1 MTDQPCRLPDGGRI
15 DRTKPHSFSFDGRRY
30 AGYAGDTLAA
40 ALLANGVSLVAR
52 SFKYHRARGIYSAG
66 IEEPNALFTL
76 KSGERVVPN
85 VRGTGVEL
93 YDGLVATSQNRW
105 PSLRLDVMSAVGL
118 FPKLFAAGFY
128 YKTFMGPT
136 RKAWLLYEHFIR
148 EAAGMGAAATT
159 PDPAH
164 YEKAE
169 AFCDVLVVGA
179 GPSGLMAALSAGRS
193 GARVILVEDD
203 FELGGSLLTRSP
215 GGQSDQW
222 LGSVAAELESMA
234 NVRVMKRT
242 CAFGAYDNLV
252 FGLVERINEHR
263 SDPAPFE
270 PWQRYWIV
278 RARRAVLATGMIER
292 PIVFGNNDLPGVMLA
307 SAARTYANRFAVR
320 VGRKIAVFTN
330 NNSAYS
336 SAIALVGAGSD
347 VTVIDSRQEVDTG
360 LVQAARG
367 AGVTLHCGHA
377 VARAN
382 GGQRVRSVDVT
393 DYQDEDT
400 QSQPQRTRLRQPQ
413 KTRFGHTKTTMFRQP
428 QRSRFRL
435 SCDAL
440 LVSGGWTPTLHL
452 LSQRGPK
459 PVYDEKRAMF
469 VAGEVPEGFLLAGAA
484 ACDLGLRAGV
494 RSGERAG
501 TAAAEQC
508 GFAPPSTSLGP
519 VPALP
524 DNETGHS
531 TEAEPDRATEDETD
545 LAAEDELDLATQAI
559 WEVPDTRL
567 SKSAMKF
574 VDIQNDVKSDDIGL
588 AHREGYDSVEL
599 LKRYTTLGMAT
610 DQGKTAN
617 LNAMAIMAGL
627 HRTDIKDVGTT
638 MFRPPYRPVLVGA
651 MAGQTKHEHFR
662 PTRRSPMHDWHERN
676 GAVFAQ
682 TNLWVRPWYFPQPG
696 ESVRSASIRE
706 AAAVRERVG
715 MTDVSSLG
723 KIDVQGPDVA
733 EFLNRVYV
741 NHFDTLKPGK
751 VRYGMMLRLDGI
763 ALDDGTTARISEND
777 YFMTTTTAGEATV
790 LTHLEYLLQTA
801 WPDLEV
807 QLTSVTS
814 QWAGIAV
821 AGPRCRSVLANII
834 HDIDFSNEALPFM
847 GVDHG
852 HLDGIPVRVS
862 RLSFSGEM
870 AYEVYVPAGYGEHV
884 WQAIFDAG
892 QAFGII
898 PYGTEALNIL
908 RTEKGHVAG
917 PELDGRTNLIDLGM
931 GRMASRKKPFVGSAM
946 LQREGMADPARPQ
959 LVGLKPVKD
968 GDEFRAGAI
977 LCEQGQHGGHGLG
990 RVSSIAYSPEL
1001 AMHIGLGF
1009 VSGGMSRRGDVID
1022 AVFPLRKEVTAVRV
1036 VSPHFVDPK
1045 GERLRV

>member
-1 MTDQPCRLPDGGRI
+1 MTEQACRLPEGGRI
-15 DRTKPHSFSFDGRRY
+15 DRAKPLSFSFDGRRY
-30 AGYAGDTLAA
+30 SGFSGDTLAS
-40 ALLANGVSLVAR
+40 ALLANGVKLVAR

-76 KSGERVVPN
+76 KSGDRVVPN

-93 YDGLVATSQNRW
+93 YDGLVAKSQNRW

-136 RKAWLLYEHFIR
+136 RKSWLLYEHFIR
-148 EAAGMGAAATT
+148 RAAGLGAAASN

-179 GPSGLMAALSAGRS
+179 GPSGLMAALAAGRS

-203 FELGGSLLTRSP
+203 FELGGSLLARSP
-215 GGQSDQW
+215 GGQTDQW
-222 LGSVAAELESMA
+222 LDAVAAELESMA
-234 NVRVMKRT
+234 NVRIMKRT
-242 CAFGAYDNLV
+242 CVFGAYDNLV
-252 FGLVERINEHR
+252 FGLVERINEYR
-263 SDPAPFE
+263 SDPHPFE

-278 RARRAVLATGMIER
+278 RARRAILATGMIER

-307 SAARTYANRFAVR
+307 SAARTYANRFGVR
-320 VGRKIAVFTN
+320 VGQKIAVFTN

-336 SAIALVGAGSD
+336 SAIELANAGSD
-347 VTVIDSRQEVDTG
+347 VTVIDSRREVEAG
-360 LVQAARG
+360 LVQTARG
-367 AGVTLHCGHA
+367 AGVTLHQGHV

-382 GGQRVRSVDVT
+382 GRQRVRSVDVT
-393 DYQDEDT
+393 ESSHAQT
-400 QSQPQRTRLRQPQ
+400 QPRET
-413 KTRFGHTKTTMFRQP
+413 
-428 QRSRFRL
+428 RFRL
-435 SCDAL
+435 SCDSL

-459 PVYDEKRAMF
+459 LVYDEKRAMF
-469 VAGEVPEGFLLAGAA
+469 VAGKVPKGFLLAGAA
-484 ACDLGLRAGV
+484 ACDPGLGDRV

-501 TAAAEQC
+501 NAAAEQC
-508 GFAPPSTSLGP
+508 GFAPRS
-519 VPALP
+519 VRADALP
-524 DNETGHS
+524 
-531 TEAEPDRATEDETD
+531 
-545 LAAEDELDLATQAI
+545 ELSNDDPDLATEAM
-559 WEVPDTRL
+559 WEVPDVRG

-574 VDIQNDVKSDDIGL
+574 VDIQNDVKTDDIGL

-617 LNAMAIMAGL
+617 LNALAILAGL
-627 HRTDIKDVGTT
+627 HRADINDVGTT

-651 MAGQTKHEHFR
+651 LAGQTVHEHFR

-676 GAVFAQ
+676 GAVFTQ

-706 AAAVRERVG
+706 AVAVRERVG
-715 MTDVSSLG
+715 MVDVSSLG

-741 NHFDTLKPGK
+741 NNFDTLKPGK
-751 VRYGMMLRLDGI
+751 VRYGLMLRLDGI
-763 ALDDGTTARISEND
+763 ALDDGTTSRISEHD
-777 YFMTTTTAGEATV
+777 YFMTTTTAGESAV

-821 AGPRCRSVLANII
+821 AGPQCRSVLSNII
-834 HDIDFSNEALPFM
+834 HDIDFSNEVLPFM

-892 QAFGII
+892 QAFGIV

-946 LQREGMADPARPQ
+946 LQREGMVDPARPQ
-959 LVGLKPVKD
+959 LVGLKPEKD

-990 RVSSIAYSPEL
+990 RVSSVAYSPEL
-1001 AMHIGLGF
+1001 ATHIGLAF
-1009 VSGGMSRRGDVID
+1009 VSGGLSRQGDLID
-1022 AVFPLRKEVTAVRV
+1022 AVFPLRDEVTAVRV
-1036 VSPHFVDPK
+1036 VSPHFVDPN
-1045 GERLRV
+1045 GERLRG

>member
-1 MTDQPCRLPDGGRI
+1 MTDQACRLPDGGRI
-15 DRTKPHSFSFDGRRY
+15 DRTKPLSFSFDGRRY
-30 AGYAGDTLAA
+30 SGFSGDTLAA
-40 ALLANGVSLVAR
+40 ALLANGVRLVAR
-52 SFKYHRARGIYSAG
+52 SFKYHRARGIYAAG

-76 KSGERVVPN
+76 ESGDRVVPN
-85 VRGTGVEL
+85 VRGTGAEL
-93 YDGLVATSQNRW
+93 YEGLIARSQNRW

-136 RKAWLLYEHFIR
+136 RKSWLIYEHFIR
-148 EAAGMGAAATT
+148 QAAGLGAAATT

-179 GPSGLMAALSAGRS
+179 GPSGLMAALAAGRC

-203 FELGGSLLTRSP
+203 FELGGVLLARTP
-215 GGQSDQW
+215 GGQTDQW
-222 LGSVAAELESMA
+222 LQSVTAELESMP
-234 NVRVMKRT
+234 NVRIMKRT
-242 CAFGAYDNLV
+242 CVFGAYDHLV
-252 FGLVERINEHR
+252 FGLVERINEYR
-263 SDPAPFE
+263 SNPDPCH

-307 SAARTYANRFAVR
+307 SAARTYANRFAVS
-320 VGRKIAVFTN
+320 VGRKVAVFTN
-330 NNSAYS
+330 NNSAYN
-336 SAIALVGAGSD
+336 SAMVLADGGSD
-347 VTVIDSRQEVDTG
+347 VTVIDSRSEIDSG
-360 LVQAARG
+360 MIEAARA
-367 AGVTLHCGHA
+367 AGVTLHRGHA

-382 GGQRVRSVDVT
+382 GGQCVRSVDVT
-393 DYQDEDT
+393 EFPHG
-400 QSQPQRTRLRQPQ
+400 QSRPP
-413 KTRFGHTKTTMFRQP
+413 KTRF
-428 QRSRFRL
+428 RL
-435 SCDAL
+435 RCDTL

-459 PVYDEKRAMF
+459 PVYDDKRAMF

-484 ACDLGLRAGV
+484 ACDLGLRDGV

-501 TAAAEQC
+501 RAAADQC
-508 GFAPPSTSLGP
+508 GFSPMSARAGN
-519 VPALP
+519 LP
-524 DNETGHS
+524 DLPDDEPGLA
-531 TEAEPDRATEDETD
+531 TEA
-545 LAAEDELDLATQAI
+545 I
-559 WEVPDTRL
+559 WKVPDTRR

-627 HRTDIKDVGTT
+627 RRTDIKDVGTT
-638 MFRPPYRPVLVGA
+638 MFRPPYRPILVGA
-651 MAGQTKHEHFR
+651 MAGQTRHEHFR

-696 ESVRSASIRE
+696 ESMRSASVRE

-741 NHFDTLKPGK
+741 NNFDTLKPGK

-763 ALDDGTTARISEND
+763 ALDDGTTSRISQND
-777 YFMTTTTAGEATV
+777 YFMTTTTAGESEV

-801 WPDLEV
+801 WPHLNV

-814 QWAGIAV
+814 QWAAVAV
-821 AGPRCRSVLANII
+821 AGPLSRNLLTKVI
-834 HDIDFSNEALPFM
+834 HDIDFSNETLPFM

-852 HLDGIPVRVS
+852 HLDGVPVRVS

-870 AYEVYVPAGYGEHV
+870 AYEVYMPAGHGEQV
-884 WQAIFDAG
+884 WQAIYDAG
-892 QAFGII
+892 QAFGIV

-917 PELDGRTNLIDLGM
+917 PELDGRRNLIDLGM
-931 GRMASRKKPFVGSAM
+931 GRMASRKKAFVGGAL
-946 LQREGMADPARPQ
+946 LQREGMVDPARPQ
-959 LVGLKPVKD
+959 LVGLKPVHD
-968 GDEFRAGAI
+968 GEDFRAGAI
-977 LCEQGQHGGHGLG
+977 LCEQGQHSGHGLG
-990 RVSSIAYSPEL
+990 QVSSVAWSPEL
-1001 AMHIGLGF
+1001 SMHIGLGF

-1022 AVFPLRKEVTAVRV
+1022 AVYPLRKEVTAVRV
-1036 VSPHFVDPK
+1036 ASPHFVDPR
-1045 GERLRV
+1045 GERLRG

>member
-1 MTDQPCRLPDGGRI
+1 MTDQACRLPDGGRI
-15 DRTKPHSFSFDGRRY
+15 DRTEPLSFSFDGRRY
-30 AGYAGDTLAA
+30 AGFSGDTLAA
-40 ALLANGVSLVAR
+40 ALLANGVRLVAR

-66 IEEPNALFTL
+66 IEEPNALFTME
-76 KSGERVVPN
+76 SGDRVVPN

-93 YDGLVATSQNRW
+93 FDGLIARSQNRW
-105 PSLRLDVMSAVGL
+105 PSLRLDVLSAVGL

-136 RKAWLLYEHFIR
+136 RKSWLIYEHFIR
-148 EAAGMGAAATT
+148 QAAGLGAAATT

-179 GPSGLMAALSAGRS
+179 GPSGLTAALCAGRS

-203 FELGGSLLTRSP
+203 FELGGSLLARSP
-215 GGQSDQW
+215 GGQTDEW
-222 LGSVAAELESMA
+222 LDSVAAELESMA
-234 NVRVMKRT
+234 NVRIMTRT
-242 CAFGAYDNLV
+242 CVFGAYDNLV
-252 FGLVERINEHR
+252 FGLVERINEYR
-263 SDPAPFE
+263 SDPEPFE
-270 PWQRYWIV
+270 PWQRFWIV
-278 RARRAVLATGMIER
+278 RARRAILATGMIER

-307 SAARTYANRFAVR
+307 SAARTYANRFAVS

-336 SAIALVGAGSD
+336 SAIALSNAGSD
-347 VTVIDSRQEVDTG
+347 VTVIDSRREVDSG
-360 LVQAARG
+360 LFQTLRD
-367 AGVTLHCGHA
+367 AGVALHRGHA

-382 GGQRVRSVDVT
+382 GWQGVRSVDVT
-393 DYQDEDT
+393 EYPQAD
-400 QSQPQRTRLRQPQ
+400 SQPPGT
-413 KTRFGHTKTTMFRQP
+413 
-428 QRSRFRL
+428 RFRL
-435 SCDAL
+435 RCDAL

-459 PVYDEKRAMF
+459 PVYDDKRAMF
-469 VAGEVPEGFLLAGAA
+469 VAGDVPDGFLLAGGA
-484 ACDLGLRAGV
+484 ACGLGLVDCV

-501 TAAAEQC
+501 NAAAEQC
-508 GFAPPSTSLGP
+508 GSTPRS
-519 VPALP
+519 ARTSAASDLP
-524 DNETGHS
+524 DD
-531 TEAEPDRATEDETD
+531 EP
-545 LAAEDELDLATQAI
+545 DLATEAI
-559 WEVPDTRL
+559 WAVPNTRR

-662 PTRRSPMHDWHERN
+662 PTRRSPMHDWHKRN
-676 GAVFAQ
+676 GAVFTQ

-741 NHFDTLKPGK
+741 NNFDTLKPGK

-763 ALDDGTTARISEND
+763 ALDDGTTSRISEND
-777 YFMTTTTAGEATV
+777 YFMTTTTAGDSEV

-801 WPDLEV
+801 WPDLNV

-814 QWAGIAV
+814 QWAAVAV
-821 AGPRCRSVLANII
+821 AGPLSRNLLTKII
-834 HDIDFSNEALPFM
+834 HDINFSNETLPFM

-870 AYEVYVPAGYGEHV
+870 AYEVYVPAGHGEYV
-884 WQAIFDAG
+884 WQAVYDAG
-892 QAFGII
+892 QAFGIA

-917 PELDGRTNLIDLGM
+917 PELDGRRNLIDLGM
-931 GRMASRKKPFVGSAM
+931 GRMASRKKPFVGGAL
-946 LQREGMADPARPQ
+946 LQREGMVDPARPQ
-959 LVGLKPVKD
+959 LVGLKPVND

-990 RVSSIAYSPEL
+990 YVSSIAFSPEL
-1001 AMHIGLGF
+1001 SMHIGLGF
-1009 VSGGMSRRGDVID
+1009 VSGGLSRRGDVLD
-1022 AVFPLRKEVTAVRV
+1022 AVFPLRKEVTAVRIA
-1036 VSPHFVDPK
+1036 SPHFVDPK
-1045 GERLRV
+1045 GERLRG

>member
-1 MTDQPCRLPDGGRI
+1 MTDQACRLPDGGRI
-15 DRTKPHSFSFDGRRY
+15 DRTKLLSFSFDGRRFS
-30 AGYAGDTLAA
+30 GFSGDTLAA
-40 ALLANGVSLVAR
+40 ALLANGVRLVAR
-52 SFKYHRARGIYSAG
+52 SFKYHRARGIYAAG

-76 KSGERVVPN
+76 ESGDRVVPN

-93 YDGLVATSQNRW
+93 YEGLIARSQNRW
-105 PSLRLDVMSAVGL
+105 PSLRLDVMSVVGL

-136 RKAWLLYEHFIR
+136 RKSWLIYEHFIR
-148 EAAGMGAAATT
+148 QAAGLGAAATT

-179 GPSGLMAALSAGRS
+179 GPSGLMAALCAGRS
-193 GARVILVEDD
+193 GARVVLVEDD
-203 FELGGSLLTRSP
+203 FELGGSLLARSP
-215 GGQSDQW
+215 GSRTDEW
-222 LGSVAAELESMA
+222 LDSVTAELEFMA

-242 CAFGAYDNLV
+242 CVFGAYDNLV
-252 FGLVERINEHR
+252 FGLVERINEYR
-263 SDPAPFE
+263 CDPDPFE
-270 PWQRYWIV
+270 PWQRYWIL
-278 RARRAVLATGMIER
+278 RARRAILATGMIER

-307 SAARTYANRFAVR
+307 SAARTYANRFAVS
-320 VGRKIAVFTN
+320 VGSKVAFFTN

-336 SAIALVGAGSD
+336 SAIALADAGSG
-347 VTVIDSRQEVDTG
+347 VTVIDSRREVGAG
-360 LVQAARG
+360 LVEVARAAG
-367 AGVTLHCGHA
+367 ITLHRGHA

-382 GGQRVRSVDVT
+382 GWQRVRSVDVT
-393 DYQDEDT
+393 EYPHA
-400 QSQPQRTRLRQPQ
+400 QSQPR
-413 KTRFGHTKTTMFRQP
+413 KASFK
-428 QRSRFRL
+428 L

-440 LVSGGWTPTLHL
+440 MVSGGWTPTLHL

-459 PVYDEKRAMF
+459 PVYEDKRAMF
-469 VAGEVPEGFLLAGAA
+469 VAGEVPGGFLLAGGA
-484 ACDLGLRAGV
+484 ACDTGLRDSI

-501 TAAAEQC
+501 RAAAYEC
-508 GFAPPSTSLGP
+508 GF
-519 VPALP
+519 VPQSARTDALP
-524 DNETGHS
+524 RR
-531 TEAEPDRATEDETD
+531 PDDEF
-545 LAAEDELDLATQAI
+545 DLATEAV
-559 WEVPDTRL
+559 WEVPDTRRW
-567 SKSAMKF
+567 KPAMKF

-627 HRTDIKDVGTT
+627 HRTDIKDIGTT
-638 MFRPPYRPVLVGA
+638 MFRPPYRPILVGA
-651 MAGQTKHEHFR
+651 MAGQTRHEHFR

-676 GAVFAQ
+676 GAVFTQ

-696 ESVRSASIRE
+696 ESMRSASIRE

-733 EFLNRVYV
+733 EFLDRVYV
-741 NHFDTLKPGK
+741 NNFDTLKPGK

-763 ALDDGTTARISEND
+763 ALDDGTTSRISEND
-777 YFMTTTTAGEATV
+777 YFMTTTTAGESEV

-801 WPDLEV
+801 WPDLDV

-814 QWAGIAV
+814 QWAAVAV
-821 AGPRCRSVLANII
+821 AGPLSRNLLTKVI
-834 HDIDFSNEALPFM
+834 HDIDFSNERLPFM

-852 HLDGIPVRVS
+852 HLDGIRVRVS

-870 AYEVYVPAGYGEHV
+870 AYEVYMPAGHGEQV
-884 WQAIFDAG
+884 WQAIFDTG
-892 QAFGII
+892 QVFGIV

-917 PELDGRTNLIDLGM
+917 PELDGRRNLRDLGM
-931 GRMASRKKPFVGSAM
+931 GRMASRKKPFVGGAL
-946 LQREGMADPARPQ
+946 LQREGMVDPARPQ
-959 LVGLKPVKD
+959 LVGLKPVRD
-968 GDEFRAGAI
+968 GDDFRAGAI
-977 LCEQGQHGGHGLG
+977 LCEQGQHSGHGLG
-990 RVSSIAYSPEL
+990 QVSSVAWSPEL
-1001 AMHIGLGF
+1001 SIHIGLGF

-1022 AVFPLRKEVTAVRV
+1022 AVYPLRKEVTAVRV
-1036 VSPHFVDPK
+1036 ASPHFVDPR
-1045 GERLRV
+1045 GERLRG

>member
-1 MTDQPCRLPDGGRI
+1 MTDQTCRLPDGGRI
-15 DRTKPHSFSFDGRRY
+15 DRTKPLSFSFDGRQFD
-30 AGYAGDTLAA
+30 GFSGDTLTA
-40 ALLANGVSLVAR
+40 ALLANGVKLVGR

-66 IEEPNALFTL
+66 VEEPNALCTL
-76 KSGERVVPN
+76 ESGDRVVPN

-93 YDGLVATSQNRW
+93 YNGLIARSQNRW

-136 RKAWLLYEHFIR
+136 RKSWLIYEHFIR
-148 EAAGMGAAATT
+148 QAAGLGAAATT

-169 AFCDVLVVGA
+169 AFCDVLVIGA
-179 GPSGLMAALSAGRS
+179 GPSGLMAALSAGRR

-203 FELGGSLLTRSP
+203 FELGGSLLVQRP
-215 GGQSDQW
+215 GGKTDEW
-222 LGSVAAELESMA
+222 LDAVAAELESMA
-234 NVRVMKRT
+234 NVRIMKRT
-242 CAFGAYDNLV
+242 CVFGAYDNLV
-252 FGLVERINEHR
+252 FGLVERINEYR
-263 SDPAPFE
+263 SDPEPYH

-278 RARRAVLATGMIER
+278 RARRAILATGMIER

-307 SAARTYANRFAVR
+307 SAARAYANRFAVS

-336 SAIALVGAGSD
+336 SAIALANAGSD
-347 VTVIDSRQEVDTG
+347 VTVIDSRSGVDSG
-360 LVQAARG
+360 MVEAVRA
-367 AGVTLHCGHA
+367 AGVTVHRGHA
-377 VARAN
+377 VAMAN

-393 DYQDEDT
+393 EYPHE
-400 QSQPQRTRLRQPQ
+400 QSQPPRT
-413 KTRFGHTKTTMFRQP
+413 
-428 QRSRFRL
+428 RFRL
-435 SCDAL
+435 RCDAL

-459 PVYDEKRAMF
+459 PVYDKKLAMF
-469 VAGEVPEGFLLAGAA
+469 VAGEIPEGILLAGAA
-484 ACDLGLRAGV
+484 ACDLGLRDGV

-501 TAAAEQC
+501 GAAADQC
-508 GFAPPSTSLGP
+508 GLAPSSTRAR
-519 VPALP
+519 VLP
-524 DNETGHS
+524 DLPELPDD
-531 TEAEPDRATEDETD
+531 EP
-545 LAAEDELDLATQAI
+545 DLATEAI
-559 WEVPDTRL
+559 WEVPTTRR
-567 SKSAMKF
+567 SGFAMKF

-651 MAGQTKHEHFR
+651 MAGQTAHEHFR
-662 PTRRSPMHDWHERN
+662 PTRRSPMHDLHERN

-696 ESVRSASIRE
+696 ESMRSASIRE

-723 KIDVQGPDVA
+723 KIDVQGPDAA

-741 NHFDTLKPGK
+741 NNFDTLKPGK

-763 ALDDGTTARISEND
+763 ALDDGTTSRISEND
-777 YFMTTTTAGEATV
+777 YFMTTTTAGESEV

-801 WPDLEV
+801 WPDLNV

-814 QWAGIAV
+814 QWAAVAV
-821 AGPRCRSVLANII
+821 AGPLSRNLLMKVI
-834 HDIDFSNEALPFM
+834 HDISFSNETLPFM

-852 HLDGIPVRVS
+852 HLDGVPVRVS

-870 AYEVYVPAGYGEHV
+870 AYEIYVPAGHGEQA

-892 QAFGII
+892 QAFGIV

-917 PELDGRTNLIDLGM
+917 PELDGRRNLIDLGM
-931 GRMASRKKPFVGSAM
+931 GRMASRKKAFVGGTL
-946 LQREGMADPARPQ
+946 LQREGMIDPARPQ
-959 LVGLKPVKD
+959 LVGLKPVND
-968 GDEFRAGAI
+968 GEDFRAGAI
-977 LCEQGQHGGHGLG
+977 LCEQGQHRGHGLG
-990 RVSSIAYSPEL
+990 QVSSVAWSPEL
-1001 AMHIGLGF
+1001 SMHIGLGF
-1009 VSGGMSRRGDVID
+1009 VSGGMSRKGDVID
-1022 AVFPLRKEVTAVRV
+1022 AVFPLRKEVTAVRIA
-1036 VSPHFVDPK
+1036 SPHFVDPS
-1045 GERLRV
+1045 GERLRG

>member
-1 MTDQPCRLPDGGRI
+1 MTDQACRLPDGGRI
-15 DRTKPHSFSFDGRRY
+15 DRTEPLSFSFDGRRY
-30 AGYAGDTLAA
+30 AGFSGDTLAA
-40 ALLANGVSLVAR
+40 ALLANGVRLVAR

-66 IEEPNALFTL
+66 IEEPNALFTME
-76 KSGERVVPN
+76 SGDRVVPN

-93 YDGLVATSQNRW
+93 FDGLIARSQNRW

-136 RKAWLLYEHFIR
+136 RKSWLIYEHFIR
-148 EAAGMGAAATT
+148 QAAGLGAAETT

-179 GPSGLMAALSAGRS
+179 GPSGLMAALCAGRS

-203 FELGGSLLTRSP
+203 FELGGSLLARSP
-215 GGQSDQW
+215 GGQTDEW
-222 LGSVAAELESMA
+222 LDSVAAELESMA
-234 NVRVMKRT
+234 NVRIMKRT
-242 CAFGAYDNLV
+242 CVFGAYDNLV
-252 FGLVERINEHR
+252 FGLVERINEYR
-263 SDPAPFE
+263 SDPDPFE
-270 PWQRYWIV
+270 PWQRYWTV
-278 RARRAVLATGMIER
+278 RARRAILATGMIER

-307 SAARTYANRFAVR
+307 SAARTYANRFAVS

-330 NNSAYS
+330 NSSAYS
-336 SAIALVGAGSD
+336 SAIALANAGSD
-347 VTVIDSRQEVDTG
+347 VTVIDSRREVDSG
-360 LVQAARG
+360 LVEAARD
-367 AGVTLHCGHA
+367 AGVTLHPGHA
-377 VARAN
+377 VSRAN
-382 GGQRVRSVDVT
+382 GWQGVRSVDVT
-393 DYQDEDT
+393 EYPQAD
-400 QSQPQRTRLRQPQ
+400 SQPPGT
-413 KTRFGHTKTTMFRQP
+413 
-428 QRSRFRL
+428 RFRL
-435 SCDAL
+435 RCDAL

-459 PVYDEKRAMF
+459 PVYDDKRAMF
-469 VAGEVPEGFLLAGAA
+469 VAGDVPEGFLLAGGA
-484 ACDLGLRAGV
+484 ACDLGLVDCV

-501 TAAAEQC
+501 NAAAEQC
-508 GFAPPSTSLGP
+508 GFTPRSARTS
-519 VPALP
+519 AASDLP
-524 DNETGHS
+524 DG
-531 TEAEPDRATEDETD
+531 EP
-545 LAAEDELDLATQAI
+545 DLATEAI
-559 WEVPDTRL
+559 WAVPNTRR

-676 GAVFAQ
+676 GAVFTQ

-696 ESVRSASIRE
+696 ESVRSAGIRE
-706 AAAVRERVG
+706 AVAVRERVG

-723 KIDVQGPDVA
+723 KIDIQGPDVA

-741 NHFDTLKPGK
+741 NNFDTLNPGK

-763 ALDDGTTARISEND
+763 ALDDGTTSRISEYD
-777 YFMTTTTAGEATV
+777 YFMTTTTAGDSEV

-801 WPDLEV
+801 WPDLNV
-807 QLTSVTS
+807 HLTSVTS
-814 QWAGIAV
+814 QWAAVAV
-821 AGPRCRSVLANII
+821 AGPLSRNLLTKLI
-834 HDIDFSNEALPFM
+834 HDINFSNETLPFM

-870 AYEVYVPAGYGEHV
+870 AYEVYVPAGHGEYV
-884 WQAIFDAG
+884 WQAVYDAG
-892 QAFGII
+892 QAFGIV

-917 PELDGRTNLIDLGM
+917 PELDGRRNLIDLGM
-931 GRMASRKKPFVGSAM
+931 GRMASRKKPFVGGAL
-946 LQREGMADPARPQ
+946 LQREGMVDPARPQ
-959 LVGLKPVKD
+959 LVGLKPVND

-977 LCEQGQHGGHGLG
+977 LCEQGRHGGHGLG
-990 RVSSIAYSPEL
+990 YVSSIAYSLEL
-1001 AMHIGLGF
+1001 SMHIGLGF
-1009 VSGGMSRRGDVID
+1009 VSGGLSRRGDVLD
-1022 AVFPLRKEVTAVRV
+1022 AVFPLRKEVTAVRIA
-1036 VSPHFVDPK
+1036 SPHFVDPK
-1045 GERLRV
+1045 GERLRG

>member
-1 MTDQPCRLPDGGRI
+1 MSEQACRLAEGGRI
-15 DRTKPHSFSFDGRRY
+15 DREHALTFSFDGRRY
-30 AGYAGDTLAA
+30 SGFSGDTLAS
-40 ALLANGVSLVAR
+40 ALLANGIRLVAR
-52 SFKYHRARGIYSAG
+52 SFKYHRPRGIYAAG
-66 IEEPNALFTL
+66 IEEPNALFAL
-76 KSGERVVPN
+76 KSGDRVVPN

-93 YDGLVATSQNRW
+93 HDGLVATSQNRW
-105 PSLRLDVMSAVGL
+105 PSLRLDLMSVVGL

-136 RKAWLLYEHFIR
+136 RRAWLVYEHFIR
-148 EAAGMGAAATT
+148 EAAGMGVAASG

-164 YEKAE
+164 YEKAD

-203 FELGGSLLTRSP
+203 SELGGSLLARPP
-215 GGQSDQW
+215 GGRMDQW
-222 LGSVAAELESMA
+222 LDAVTAELESLA
-234 NVRVMKRT
+234 NVRIMQRT
-242 CAFGAYDNLV
+242 CVFGAYDNLV

-263 SDPAPFE
+263 SDPEPFA

-278 RARRAVLATGMIER
+278 RARRAILAAGMIER
-292 PIVFGNNDLPGVMLA
+292 PVVFGNNDLPGVMLA
-307 SAARTYANRFAVR
+307 SAARTYLNRFAVR

-336 SAIALVGAGSD
+336 AAFEFAGAGSD
-347 VTVIDSRQEVDTG
+347 VIVVDSRRQVDSG
-360 LVQAARG
+360 LVRVARE
-367 AGVTLHCGHA
+367 AGITLHQGHA
-377 VARAN
+377 ITRAN
-382 GGQRVRSVDVT
+382 GGQRVRSVDVVRYRGT
-393 DYQDEDT
+393 ASLT
-400 QSQPQRTRLRQPQ
+400 K
-413 KTRFGHTKTTMFRQP
+413 KTGFK
-428 QRSRFRL
+428 L

-440 LVSGGWTPTLHL
+440 FVSGGWTPTLHL

-459 PVYDEKRAMF
+459 PVYDDERAMF
-469 VAGEVPEGFLLAGAA
+469 VAGHVPEGFLLAGGAA
-484 ACDLGLRAGV
+484 SDLRLQDGV

-501 TAAAEQC
+501 KAAADQC
-508 GFAPPSTSLGP
+508 GFATRSARTR
-519 VPALP
+519 ALP
-524 DNETGHS
+524 ELQDD
-531 TEAEPDRATEDETD
+531 EP
-545 LAAEDELDLATQAI
+545 DLATEAI
-559 WEVPDTRL
+559 WEVPDSRGFG
-567 SKSAMKF
+567 SAMKF

-617 LNAMAIMAGL
+617 LNALAILAGL
-627 HRTDIKDVGTT
+627 HRADIKDVGTT
-638 MFRPPYRPVLVGA
+638 MFRPPYRPVLLGA
-651 MAGQTKHEHFR
+651 LAGQTKNEHFR

-696 ESVRSASIRE
+696 ESLRAASIRE

-715 MTDVSSLG
+715 MVDVSSLG

-741 NHFDTLKPGK
+741 NNFDTLKPGK

-801 WPDLEV
+801 WPDLDV
-807 QLTSVTS
+807 QLTIVTS
-814 QWAGIAV
+814 HWAAVAV
-821 AGPRCRSVLANII
+821 AGPLSRNLLTKVI
-834 HDIDFSNEALPFM
+834 HDIDFGNETLPFM

-852 HLDGIPVRVS
+852 HLDGVAVRVS

-870 AYEVYVPAGYGEHV
+870 AYEVYAPAAYGEHV

-892 QAFGII
+892 QPFGIV

-917 PELDGRTNLIDLGM
+917 PELDGRTSLLDLGM
-931 GRMASRKKPFVGSAM
+931 GRMASRKKPFVGGTL
-946 LQREGMADPARPQ
+946 LQREGLLDPARPR
-959 LVGLKPVKD
+959 LVGLKPARE

-977 LCEQGQHGGHGLG
+977 LCEQGRHSGHGIG
-990 RVSSIAYSPEL
+990 RVSSVAFSPEL
-1001 AMHIGLGF
+1001 ATHIGLGF
-1009 VSGGMSRRGDVID
+1009 VSGGMSRKGELMD
-1022 AVFPLRKEVTAVRV
+1022 AVFPLRDEVTSVRI
-1036 VSPHFVDPK
+1036 VSPHFVDPR
-1045 GERLRV
+1045 GERLRG